1 MNYNFAN
8 QFKFLF
14 SYIFVPNL
22 FKIYKSFF
30 CKILLLFMLFV
41 SFSCSKG
48 KLDAFDT
55 KSNLSISDIEK
66 SMIKAKKDSASKDK
80 IQQQIQSSIPKL
92 NKSIITPPPPI
103 IGGDILMSVYIN
115 SANPVIDALVDI
127 GRAANIDVD
136 IDSAV
141 NNSGGVIINA
151 NNRPLKEIIDRICA
165 QANLRY
171 SYKNKVLFFESDKS
185 FLKNYYSDFLPDSPL
200 WDEIKTNLDNILI
213 AEAPKSNF
221 TTSSDPL
228 ESSSSSSSSSSQVNG
243 SVVANK
249 NSGFF
254 TIYANTRQHLAIE
267 KYLNEVNKQASAQ
280 VLIEAKIVEVSLKDS
295 FSAGIDWGH
304 KSWSA
309 ISGASGG
316 IANSNVTSNF
326 SKINPK
332 TDTGFSYIPGKTVKI
347 FGLGPDINLAVK
359 ALSTFGVTKA
369 VSSPR
374 INAINNQ
381 KSTLT
386 FANKLV
392 YFKIEQTAGTVG
404 TLATPGT
411 GNVLNSTKQEESV
424 GVILNLTPSI
434 NLKTNEVT
442 ISIEPKFTTSNQKV
456 QDPVNEKN
464 LIPVIVTREL
474 KTIAKIQSGNVL
486 VLGGLMEDSSTNS
499 QTGVPF
505 VSKIPVLG
513 WFFKFVNRSSDIKE
527 TVIFIKATIIHSSS
541 QANSVDRELQEKYDV
556 NRREY
561 F

>member
-1 MNYNFAN
+1 MQINLTFYFH
-8 QFKFLF
+8 
-14 SYIFVPNL
+14 IFFVLNI
-22 FKIYKSFF
+22 FQIHKTSF
-30 CKILLLFMLFV
+30 CKILLFFALLV
-41 SFSCSKG
+41 AFSCSKG
-48 KLDAFDT
+48 KIDPFDT
-55 KSNLSISDIEK
+55 KSGLSISDIEK
-66 SMIKAKKDSASKDK
+66 SIIKDKKDNKTKELSN
-80 IQQQIQSSIPKL
+80 QQIQSAIPKL
-92 NKSIITPPPPI
+92 NKAIITPPPPI
-103 IGGDILMSVYIN
+103 IGGDIMMSVYIN
-115 SANPVIDALVDI
+115 SANPIVDALVDI

-171 SYKNKVLFFESDKS
+171 SYKNKVLFFEPDKS
-185 FLKNYYSDFLPDSPL
+185 FLKNYYADFLPDSPL
-200 WDEIKTNLDNILI
+200 WDEVKTNLDNILT
-213 AEAPKSNF
+213 AEAPKNNF
-221 TTSSDPL
+221 ATPSES
-228 ESSSSSSSSSSQVNG
+228 ESSLSSVSSSASQANG

-267 KYLNEVNKQASAQ
+267 KYLNEVSKNSSAQ
-280 VLIEAKIVEVSLKDS
+280 VLIEAKIVEVALNDS
-295 FSAGIDWGH
+295 FSAGIDWAH
-304 KSWSA
+304 KSWASIGGA
-309 ISGASGG
+309 SSGASSFTTKNNYSTTGG
-316 IANSNVTSNF
+316 L
-326 SKINPK
+326 
-332 TDTGFSYIPGKTVKI
+332 SYLPGKSVKI

-369 VSSPR
+369 ISSPR
-374 INAINNQ
+374 ISAINNQ

-392 YFKIEQTAGTVG
+392 YFKIEQTAGVAST
-404 TLATPGT
+404 ANNPGT
-411 GNVLNSTKQEESV
+411 GNVANSTKQEESV

-442 ISIEPKFTTSNQKV
+442 ISIEPKFTTKNNEV
-456 QDPVNEKN
+456 PDPVNKDN

-486 VLGGLMEDSSTNS
+486 VLGGLMEDSSSNS

-505 VSKIPVLG
+505 VSKIPVVG
-513 WFFKFVNRSSDIKE
+513 WFFKFVNRSSSIKE
-527 TVIFIKATIIHSSS
+527 TVIFIKATIINSGS
-541 QANSVDRELQEKYDV
+541 QVNSIDRELQEKYDV

>member
-1 MNYNFAN
+1 MQINLTFYFH
-8 QFKFLF
+8 
-14 SYIFVPNL
+14 IFFVLNI
-22 FKIYKSFF
+22 FQIHKTSF
-30 CKILLLFMLFV
+30 CKILLFFALLV
-41 SFSCSKG
+41 AFSCSKG
-48 KLDAFDT
+48 KIDPFDT
-55 KSNLSISDIEK
+55 KSGLSISDIEK
-66 SMIKAKKDSASKDK
+66 SIIKDKKDNKTKELSN
-80 IQQQIQSSIPKL
+80 QQIQSAIPKL
-92 NKSIITPPPPI
+92 NKTIITPPPPI
-103 IGGDILMSVYIN
+103 IGGDIMMSVYIN
-115 SANPVIDALVDI
+115 SANPIVDALVDI

-171 SYKNKVLFFESDKS
+171 SYKNKVLFFEPDKS
-185 FLKNYYSDFLPDSPL
+185 FLKNYYADFLPDSPL
-200 WDEIKTNLDNILI
+200 WDEVKTNLDNILI

-221 TTSSDPL
+221 TTSSES
-228 ESSSSSSSSSSQVNG
+228 ESSLSSVSNSASQSND

-267 KYLNEVNKQASAQ
+267 KYLNEVNKNSSAQ
-280 VLIEAKIVEVSLKDS
+280 VLIEAKIVEVALNDT
-295 FSAGIDWGH
+295 FSAGIDWAH
-304 KSWSA
+304 KSWGNMVGGGN
-309 ISGASGG
+309 GASSFTTKNNYSTTGG
-316 IANSNVTSNF
+316 L
-326 SKINPK
+326 
-332 TDTGFSYIPGKTVKI
+332 SYLPGKSVKI

-369 VSSPR
+369 ISSPR
-374 INAINNQ
+374 ISAINNQ

-392 YFKIEQTAGTVG
+392 YFKIEQTAGVAST
-404 TLATPGT
+404 ANNPGT
-411 GNVLNSTKQEESV
+411 GNVANSTKQEESV

-442 ISIEPKFTTSNQKV
+442 ISIEPKFTTSNQTV
-456 QDPVNEKN
+456 QDPVNVN
-464 LIPVIVTREL
+464 NRIPVIVTREL

-486 VLGGLMEDSSTNS
+486 VLGGLMEDSSSNS
-499 QTGVPF
+499 QTGTPF
-505 VSKIPVLG
+505 VSKIPVIG
-513 WFFKFVNRSSDIKE
+513 WLFKFVSRSSNIKE
-527 TVIFIKATIIHSSS
+527 TVIFIKATIINSGS
-541 QANSVDRELQEKYDV
+541 QVNGVDRELQEKYDV

>member
-1 MNYNFAN
+1 MQINLTFYFH
-8 QFKFLF
+8 
-14 SYIFVPNL
+14 IFFVLNI
-22 FKIYKSFF
+22 FQIHKTSF
-30 CKILLLFMLFV
+30 CKILLFFV
-41 SFSCSKG
+41 LLIAFSCSKG
-48 KLDAFDT
+48 KIDPFDT
-55 KSNLSISDIEK
+55 KSGLSISDIEK
-66 SMIKAKKDSASKDK
+66 SIIKEKKDNKTKEQSN
-80 IQQQIQSSIPKL
+80 QHIQSTIPKL
-92 NKSIITPPPPI
+92 NKTIITPPPPI
-103 IGGDILMSVYIN
+103 IGGDIMMSVYIN
-115 SANPVIDALVDI
+115 SSNPIVDALVDI

-171 SYKNKVLFFESDKS
+171 SYKNKVLFFEPDKS
-185 FLKNYYSDFLPDSPL
+185 FLKNYYADFLQDSPL
-200 WDEIKTNLDNILI
+200 WDEVKTNLDNILT

-221 TTSSDPL
+221 NTPSKS
-228 ESSSSSSSSSSQVNG
+228 ESSLSSVSSSASQANG

-254 TIYANTRQHLAIE
+254 TIYANTRQHLSIE
-267 KYLNEVNKQASAQ
+267 KYLNEVNKNSSAQ
-280 VLIEAKIVEVSLKDS
+280 VLIEAKIVEVALNDS
-295 FSAGIDWGH
+295 FSAGIDWAH
-304 KSWSA
+304 KSWASIGGA
-309 ISGASGG
+309 SSGASSFTTKNNYSTTGG
-316 IANSNVTSNF
+316 L
-326 SKINPK
+326 
-332 TDTGFSYIPGKTVKI
+332 SYLPGKSVKI

-369 VSSPR
+369 ISSPR
-374 INAINNQ
+374 ISAINNQ

-392 YFKIEQTAGTVG
+392 YFKIEQTAGVAST
-404 TLATPGT
+404 ANNPGT
-411 GNVLNSTKQEESV
+411 GNVANSTKQEESV

-442 ISIEPKFTTSNQKV
+442 ISIEPKFTTSNQTV
-456 QDPVNEKN
+456 QDPVNTN
-464 LIPVIVTREL
+464 NRIPVIVTREL

-486 VLGGLMEDSSTNS
+486 VLGGLMEDSSSNS

-505 VSKIPVLG
+505 VSKIPVVG
-513 WFFKFVNRSSDIKE
+513 WFFKFVSRSSNIKE
-527 TVIFIKATIIHSSS
+527 TVIFIKATIINSGS
-541 QANSVDRELQEKYDV
+541 QVNGVDRELQEKYDV

>member
-1 MNYNFAN
+1 MLN
-8 QFKFLF
+8 
-14 SYIFVPNL
+14 IFQIH
-22 FKIYKSFF
+22 KTSF
-30 CKILLLFMLFV
+30 CKILLFFALLV
-41 SFSCSKG
+41 AFSCSKG
-48 KLDAFDT
+48 KIDPFDT
-55 KSNLSISDIEK
+55 KSGLSISDIEK
-66 SMIKAKKDSASKDK
+66 SIIKDKKDNKTKELSN
-80 IQQQIQSSIPKL
+80 QQIQSAIPKL
-92 NKSIITPPPPI
+92 NKTIITPPPPI
-103 IGGDILMSVYIN
+103 IGGDIMMSVYIN
-115 SANPVIDALVDI
+115 SANPIVDALVDI

-171 SYKNKVLFFESDKS
+171 SYKNKVLFFEPDKS
-185 FLKNYYSDFLPDSPL
+185 FLKNYYADFLPDSPL
-200 WDEIKTNLDNILI
+200 WDEVKTNLDNILT

-221 TTSSDPL
+221 NTPSES
-228 ESSSSSSSSSSQVNG
+228 ESSLSSVSSSASQANG

-267 KYLNEVNKQASAQ
+267 KYLNEVNKNSSAQ
-280 VLIEAKIVEVSLKDS
+280 VLIEAKIIEVALNDT
-295 FSAGIDWGH
+295 FSAGIDWAH
-304 KSWSA
+304 KSWGNMVGGGN
-309 ISGASGG
+309 GASSFTTNNNYSTTGG
-316 IANSNVTSNF
+316 L
-326 SKINPK
+326 
-332 TDTGFSYIPGKTVKI
+332 SYLPGKSVKI

-369 VSSPR
+369 ISSPR
-374 INAINNQ
+374 ISAINNQ

-392 YFKIEQTAGTVG
+392 YFKIEQTAGVAST
-404 TLATPGT
+404 ANNPGT
-411 GNVLNSTKQEESV
+411 GNVANSTKQEESV

-442 ISIEPKFTTSNQKV
+442 ISIEPKFTTSNQTV
-456 QDPVNEKN
+456 QDPVNVN
-464 LIPVIVTREL
+464 NRIPVIVTREL

-486 VLGGLMEDSSTNS
+486 VLGGLMEDSSSNS
-499 QTGVPF
+499 QTGTPF
-505 VSKIPVLG
+505 VSKIPVIG
-513 WFFKFVNRSSDIKE
+513 WFFKFVSRSSNIKE
-527 TVIFIKATIIHSSS
+527 TVIFIKATIINSGS
-541 QANSVDRELQEKYDV
+541 QVNGVDRELQEKYDV

>member
-1 MNYNFAN
+1 MLN
-8 QFKFLF
+8 
-14 SYIFVPNL
+14 IFQIH
-22 FKIYKSFF
+22 KTSF
-30 CKILLLFMLFV
+30 CKILLFFV
-41 SFSCSKG
+41 LLVTFSCSKG
-48 KLDAFDT
+48 KIDPFDT
-55 KSNLSISDIEK
+55 KSGLSISDIEK
-66 SMIKAKKDSASKDK
+66 SMIKDKKDNK
-80 IQQQIQSSIPKL
+80 IKEKTQQQIQSAIPKL
-92 NKSIITPPPPI
+92 NKTIITPPPPI
-103 IGGDILMSVYIN
+103 IGGDIMMSVYIN
-115 SANPVIDALVDI
+115 SSNPIVDALVDI

-171 SYKNKVLFFESDKS
+171 SYKNKVLFFEPDKS
-185 FLKNYYSDFLPDSPL
+185 FLKNYYADFLPDSPL
-200 WDEIKTNLDNILI
+200 WDEVKTNLDNILT

-221 TTSSDPL
+221 TTPSES
-228 ESSSSSSSSSSQVNG
+228 ESSLSSASSSTSQANG

-267 KYLNEVNKQASAQ
+267 KYLNEVNKNSSAQ
-280 VLIEAKIVEVSLKDS
+280 VLIEAKIVEVSLSDT

-304 KSWSA
+304 KSWGNMVGGGN
-309 ISGASGG
+309 GASSFTTRNNYSTTGG
-316 IANSNVTSNF
+316 L
-326 SKINPK
+326 
-332 TDTGFSYIPGKTVKI
+332 SYLPGKSVKI

-374 INAINNQ
+374 ISAINNQ

-392 YFKIEQTAGTVG
+392 YFKIEQTAGVG
-404 TLATPGT
+404 GT
-411 GNVLNSTKQEESV
+411 TTNNPLSPTKNSTKQEESV

-442 ISIEPKFTTSNQKV
+442 ISIEPKFTTSNEKV
-456 QDPVNEKN
+456 EDPANPGNFV
-464 LIPVIVTREL
+464 PVIVTREL

-486 VLGGLMEDSSTNS
+486 VLGGLMEDGSDNK
-499 QTGVPF
+499 QTGTPF
-505 VSKIPVLG
+505 VSKIPVIG
-513 WFFKFVNRSSDIKE
+513 WFFKFVSRSSKIKE
-527 TVIFIKATIIHSSS
+527 TVIFIKATIINSGS
-541 QANSVDRELQEKYDV
+541 QVNGIDRELQEKYDV